1 MAVSTTQN
9 RFPRSKM
16 RALPAALL
24 MLSAAA
30 GVNAQNENV
39 SATAL
44 EEVVVTGTKR
54 SINAQDLGI
63 AVSTVTSAQ
72 LSKTFANSVTDLAQF
87 APNVTLTPQNGFN
100 AIAGGMRGTGF
111 ISILVTKDPSV
122 GITVDDFAFNHVQ
135 SQFVEVFDIEQVEIF
150 RGPQGTLFG
159 KNTTGGA
166 IAFTTIKPEVGGEM
180 AGNFEV
186 NFGRYSSNDSDLSK
200 FKFAL
205 NMPLT
210 DTLAA
215 RLAVIKD
222 VSDGY
227 YSNTKPMGGELVCFA
242 CDGPGQLTTD
252 EVRSTFPTTGDGS
265 NIGGKDVL
273 AAKLKF
279 RWEPTSSYGADLQFE
294 YLRDRSETVATA
306 NETPSGEG
314 YIWPIIGF
322 PGIEDAGISEPF
334 TTGQSYTQT
343 EVIDL
348 NGGHQVD
355 ATGIYLNQT
364 LALGDYELTSITGL
378 RDQDEILAST
388 YTGEAYTS
396 LYDASRNSKREQFQQ
411 EFRLASQFDGPFNFV
426 TGAAVYRDDVG
437 FIVFGNLGFFGPLAG
452 TNFYDDKYEI
462 QETNQ
467 DRTTWA
473 VYGDGSYDLTDRI
486 KVSAG
491 IRYTEDD
498 KDFERYSLGT
508 AANPVSNIM
517 TLDQYVGPHTNPFS
531 ESSFG
536 NVQKLSNTW
545 DAVTYRLAIDFQ
557 ITDDIMVY
565 GSYATGFVAGGFSET
580 CGSTFSCQPYDSEE
594 NQNAEIGLKSDLFD
608 GALRLNLAA
617 FHTQYENL
625 QRDTV
630 VTFIDAAGN
639 TFQETVSVNEGE
651 TTAMGFEAEFQ
662 WAVNANLRIDGN
674 LGWLDHEYDNYS
686 PGINPADLTGVP
698 GPSVEVDLS
707 GLEVPFSPEL
717 NYNLGATYFQ
727 DLSSGAAITY
737 NLSVNYQDETQT
749 SPFPAN
755 FQGTDASGEFIIQQ
769 KANTQMEERTLVNA
783 YITYNAA
790 DNGVEM
796 SLYGKN
802 LTDERYRV
810 AANPVA
816 TLWNFTRHGAPRE
829 VGIQIGYSF

>member
-314 YIWPIIGF
+314 YVWPLIGF

-364 LALGDYELTSITGL
+364 LSLGDYELTSITGL

-411 EFRLASQFDGPFNFV
+411 EFRLTSQFDGPFNFV

-508 AANPVSNIM
+508 DANPVSNIM

-630 VTFIDAAGN
+630 VSFIDAAGN

-686 PGINPADLTGVP
+686 PGINPADLTGVQ

>member
-242 CDGPGQLTTD
+242 CDGEGQLTTD

-717 NYNLGATYFQ
+717 ELQPWG
-727 DLSSGAAITY
+727 DL
-737 NLSVNYQDETQT
+737 L
-749 SPFPAN
+749 
-755 FQGTDASGEFIIQQ
+755 
-769 KANTQMEERTLVNA
+769 
-783 YITYNAA
+783 
-790 DNGVEM
+790 
-796 SLYGKN
+796 
-802 LTDERYRV
+802 
-810 AANPVA
+810 
-816 TLWNFTRHGAPRE
+816 PRPE
-829 VGIQIGYSF
+829 QWRSNHL

>member
-322 PGIEDAGISEPF
+322 PGIEDAGISDPF
-334 TTGQSYTQT
+334 ITGQSYTQT

-508 AANPVSNIM
+508 DANPVSNIM
-517 TLDQYVGPHTNPFS
+517 TLDQYVGPHTNPFP

-630 VTFIDAAGN
+630 VSFIDAAGN

>member
-314 YIWPIIGF
+314 YVWPIIGF

-411 EFRLASQFDGPFNFV
+411 EFRLTSQFDGPFNFV

-508 AANPVSNIM
+508 DANPVSNIM

>member
-314 YIWPIIGF
+314 YVWPIIGF
-322 PGIEDAGISEPF
+322 PGIEDAGISDPF
-334 TTGQSYTQT
+334 ITGQSYTQT

-411 EFRLASQFDGPFNFV
+411 EFRLTSQFDGPFNFV

-508 AANPVSNIM
+508 DANPVSNIM

-630 VTFIDAAGN
+630 VSFIDAAGN

-686 PGINPADLTGVP
+686 PGINPADLGGSGAP
-698 GPSVEVDLS
+698 LEVDLS

>member
-242 CDGPGQLTTD
+242 CDGPDQLTTD

-630 VTFIDAAGN
+630 VSFIDAAGN

>member
-242 CDGPGQLTTD
+242 CDGEGQLTTD

-508 AANPVSNIM
+508 DANPVSNIM

-686 PGINPADLTGVP
+686 PGINPADLTGVQ